1 LKTEKECNMCDLC
14 GNPDHKDSGENAT
27 SNGGSSTTSASKPT
41 YTVDQV
47 ATYLTQGYWE
57 DTGRAQRSYDVEPGG
72 QITVNLN
79 GLNSAGQATAR
90 QALDSWTAIT
100 GIEFVQSSSAQ
111 ITFDDNQSGAYASS
125 SISGSTVLS
134 SHINVASSW
143 SGYGDYYLQTFI
155 HEIGHALGLG
165 HTGNYNGSASYGA
178 NANFAN
184 DSWQMSIMSY
194 FSQTENTSSNASYS
208 FLATAQMAD
217 IAAVYQLYG
226 TPTNV
231 ETGNTVYGDGETTGR
246 VGMDL
251 TNRWSVAI
259 VDNGGIDLIDLGS
272 RGYDQML
279 NLGIETYSNLNGKIG
294 NFSIARG
301 TVIENVITGSGDD
314 TIIGNDADNRL
325 ESGAGDDQI
334 DAGGGNDTLIGGAGA
349 DQLTGGIGAD
359 RFVYSSLSEAGD
371 TVTDFDLAAGDRV
384 DLGQLLLDIGYAG
397 TTPLADGV
405 VSLVAGSG
413 GSWLAVTHNGVT
425 TQLAFLT
432 GVSASANVADIIDS
446 GDTPPPP
453 PPPTPGSVDT
463 TYAFDNDFTRYWT
476 SALGLVTDLDGGNDT
491 LDLSAVTYNMR
502 VTLAAGGQSKIGS
515 KKLTIASGT
524 EIENIILGR
533 GRDTAHG
540 NSTDNLIE
548 GNGGA
553 DRLYGLIGADTLDGG
568 TGSDKLYGGE
578 GDDSLIGGEGHDL
591 LDGGDGNDVLNGGDG
606 RNRLVGGDGDDTITA
621 GNGDDRVEA
630 GEGRNN
636 VDAGDGRNMVTSGN
650 GDDTIVTGSGDDRIT
665 AIGGNN
671 FINAGDGKNQIRSGA
686 GNDTI
691 ISGVKDDKITAG
703 DGDNHIN
710 AGDGGNQILTGNGND
725 TIIGGSGGDKVT
737 SGEGDDNINAGE
749 GRNQIK
755 SGGGNDIIT
764 TGDGHDRIDAGD
776 GDDIINA
783 GDGTNQI
790 KSGKGNDVITA
801 GSGTDKVDASDGDD
815 LVNVGAGNNQVK
827 SGTGNDTVIAG
838 SGDDKID
845 AGTGNDLV
853 SAGDGRNQIKTG
865 DGDDTITSGS
875 GADRIDSGAG
885 HDRINAGDGANQI
898 KSGDGDDWIQTG
910 FGNDRIYSS
919 IGNDTLSTG
928 DGKDQI
934 YSGLGDDVI
943 DAGAG
948 NDKILAD
955 AGNDT
960 IAGGSGS
967 DLIDG
972 GAGDDRI
979 AGGIGADAIKGGSGA
994 DVFVFNSLDEVGDTI
1009 KDFSLSQGDLLEI
1022 SGFLSE
1028 LGTDLAAAL
1037 ASDQLSLNGSRSA
1050 SWLEFDADGVGGE
1063 DAIQIAYLQR
1073 VDEASE
1079 LTSDWFA

>member
-1 LKTEKECNMCDLC
+1 MCDLC
-14 GNPDHKDSGENAT
+14 GDPDHTDPGENAT
-27 SNGGSSTTSASKPT
+27 SSGGSSTTSASKPT

-79 GLNSAGQATAR
+79 GLNAAGQATAR

-165 HTGNYNGSASYGA
+165 HTGNYNGSASFGA
-178 NANFAN
+178 DANFAN

-194 FSQTENTSSNASYS
+194 FSQTENTSTDASYS
-208 FLATAQMAD
+208 FLATAQLAD

-231 ETGNTVYGDGETTGR
+231 ETGDTVYGDGETTGR

-272 RGYDQML
+272 RSYNQML

-301 TVIENVITGSGDD
+301 TVIENAITGSGND

-334 DAGGGNDTLIGGAGA
+334 DAGSGNDILIGGAGA
-349 DQLTGGIGAD
+349 DQLTGGSGAD
-359 RFVYSSLSEAGD
+359 RFVYSSLSDAGD

-384 DLGQLLLDIGYAG
+384 DLGQLLQDIGYTG
-397 TTPLADGV
+397 TTPVTDGV

-413 GSWLAVTHNGVT
+413 GSWLVVTHNSVT

-432 GVSASANVADIIDS
+432 GVSADANVADIIDS

-463 TYAFDNDFTRYWT
+463 TYAFDNDFTRNWT

-491 LDLSAVTYNMR
+491 LDLSAVTFNTR
-502 VTLAAGGQSKIGS
+502 VTLEAGGQSKIGA
-515 KKLTIASGT
+515 KKLTIANGT
-524 EIENIILGR
+524 EIENIILGK
-533 GRDTAHG
+533 GKDAAYG
-540 NSTDNLIE
+540 NGSDNLIE

-553 DRLYGLIGADTLDGG
+553 DRLYGLDGADTLNGGDGN
-568 TGSDKLYGGE
+568 DRLYGGE
-578 GDDSLIGGEGHDL
+578 GNDILTGGEGNDA
-591 LDGGDGNDVLNGGDG
+591 LDGGAGNDVLNGGEG
-606 RNRLVGGDGDDTITA
+606 RNRLTGGDGDDTITA
-621 GNGDDRVEA
+621 GEGDDRIDA
-630 GEGRNN
+630 GEGNN
-636 VDAGDGRNMVTSGN
+636 HVDAGDGRNQVKSGSGN
-650 GDDTIVTGSGDDRIT
+650 DTLITGSGDDRISSV
-665 AIGGNN
+665 G
-671 FINAGDGKNQIRSGA
+671 
-686 GNDTI
+686 
-691 ISGVKDDKITAG
+691 
-703 DGDNHIN
+703 GDNY
-710 AGDGGNQILTGNGND
+710 
-725 TIIGGSGGDKVT
+725 
-737 SGEGDDNINAGE
+737 INAGE

-755 SGGGNDIIT
+755 
-764 TGDGHDRIDAGD
+764 TGDGHDTILSGAKDDRITAGNGDNQINAGDGRNQIVTGTGHDTIIVGSGGDRINSGDGDDYVSAGEGKNQIKTGAGSDTITAGEGDDRIDAGD
-776 GDDIINA
+776 GDDI
-783 GDGTNQI
+783 
-790 KSGKGNDVITA
+790 
-801 GSGTDKVDASDGDD
+801 
-815 LVNVGAGNNQVK
+815 
-827 SGTGNDTVIAG
+827 
-838 SGDDKID
+838 
-845 AGTGNDLV
+845 V

-865 DGDDTITSGS
+865 SGNDTITAGSGDDRIDASDGDDLVNAGDGKNQIKTGNGNDTITTGSGDDKIDAGVGDDLVSTAGGRNQIRTGDGDDTISTGS
-875 GADRIDSGAG
+875 GADRIDSGIG
-885 HDRINAGDGANQI
+885 NDSINGGDGANQV
-898 KSGDGDDWIQTG
+898 KGGDGNDWIQTG
-910 FGNDRIYSS
+910 AGNDRLYGG
-919 IGNDTLSTG
+919 IGNDSINAG

-934 YSGLGDDVI
+934 YGGNDDDVI

-948 NDKILAD
+948 NDKIAGG

-960 IAGGSGS
+960 IAGGSGV
-967 DLIDG
+967 DQIDG

-979 AGGIGADAIKGGSGA
+979 TGGIEADVVKGGTGA

-1009 KDFSLSQGDLLEI
+1009 KDFSLSQGDMLEI
-1022 SGFLSE
+1022 TGFLSE
-1028 LGTDLAAAL
+1028 QGTDLETAL
-1037 ASDQLSLNGSRSA
+1037 ASDQLSLSGSRSA
-1050 SWLEFDADGVGGE
+1050 SWLEFDADGAGGE
-1063 DAIQIAYLQR
+1063 DAIRIAYLQR
-1073 VDEASE
+1073 VDEATE
-1079 LTSDWFA
+1079 ITSDWFA

>member
-1 LKTEKECNMCDLC
+1 MCDLC

-397 TTPLADGV
+397 TTPVADGV